1 MAMSGH
7 SSKVRSRH
15 GRRGRRRSRLRRQGH
30 RVGAGDRWGRPP
42 TRAAEAS
49 SPGGAVSI
57 CALSP
62 LTSRSKHWIFSY
74 HQIGRDRLPLPH
86 LFGKERGA
94 CVAAL
99 IAQITRPIR
108 FHVPSILGASLAT
121 DNDPIN
127 AAPKPG
133 SQVKWLKQ
141 WRDGQPMQAGGVH
154 ARGWGFASAPQSC
167 FPPSRQAKIKK
178 KKKKKKIFFFFF
190 F

>member
-15 GRRGRRRSRLRRQGH
+15 GRRDRRRSRLRRQDQRG
-30 RVGAGDRWGRPP
+30 GAGKGGGRQLVKPK
-42 TRAAEAS
+42 RVAKAAR
-49 SPGGAVSI
+49 
-57 CALSP
+57 LSP
-62 LTSRSKHWIFSY
+62 LTGGSKHWIFSY

-154 ARGWGFASAPQSC
+154 ARGWGFAAAPQPYFRQSHLARPVTIPAAPNPAAASC
-167 FPPSRQAKIKK
+167 ECSAGVW
-178 KKKKKKIFFFFF
+178 
-190 F
+190 